1 MRGYFFASEI
11 LDAFG
16 TTCSVGLLNERETER
31 QEEIERESHTMIVL
45 CVEIYQVLSQASRK
59 PYQLRW
65 KKKSEAGFHYL
76 RQLRC
81 HGSCRERERER
92 EREGVNLS

>member
-31 QEEIERESHTMIVL
+31 QEEIDSLFLAKIILEL
-45 CVEIYQVLSQASRK
+45 L
-59 PYQLRW
+59 
-65 KKKSEAGFHYL
+65 
-76 RQLRC
+76 
-81 HGSCRERERER
+81 
-92 EREGVNLS
+92 